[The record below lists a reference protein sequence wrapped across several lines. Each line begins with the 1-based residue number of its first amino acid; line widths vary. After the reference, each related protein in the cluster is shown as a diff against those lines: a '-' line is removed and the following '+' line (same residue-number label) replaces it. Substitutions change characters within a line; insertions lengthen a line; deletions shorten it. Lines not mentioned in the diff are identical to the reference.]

1 MPPLSLTHLKYASVE
16 RPISEKSVPGCF
28 VLSAPIL
35 IGAPLAFWPLPSP
48 HLDVGPAALAG
59 VEVSFA
65 PPPLLL
71 SLLSPQAATREAT
84 PPSMTTSPA
93 SDRGVFQPN
102 PVITVLLL
110 LGLLESN
117 ALAMR
122 SLRAQRY
129 VRRTLL
135 GRPTRCQGVT
145 PGGSGTGAARVA
157 RAEVYLLGGVLVSG
171 LDERDLD
178 IGVLRQPPGGHAAG
192 TAGVE
197 EDAAVHASS
206 RW

>member
-71 SLLSPQAATREAT
+71 SLLSPQAGTREAT
-84 PPSMTTSPA
+84 PTSMTTSPA

-145 PGGSGTGAARVA
+145 PGGSGT
-157 RAEVYLLGGVLVSG
+157 
-171 LDERDLD
+171 
-178 IGVLRQPPGGHAAG
+178 P
-192 TAGVE
+192 
-197 EDAAVHASS
+197 AAVRERVRPRIRSAAFSAIINVGAFVFPRVMVGITEASTTRRPS
-206 RW
+206 KP